1 MANNLLLTPNLDKL
15 LVPARHGSIVGR
27 YWPRPCRVAGMGA
40 ADTIYAIAAPGPS
53 PAVRTDL
60 GLRPQAK
67 FWQEAAGGSSLSM
80 KNREVDAAHWH
91 EYCL

>member
-1 MANNLLLTPNLDKL
+1 MANNLLLTPNFDKL

-27 YWPRPCRVAGMGA
+27 YWPRPCRAAGMGA
-40 ADTIYAIAAPGPS
+40 TDAIYPLAAPGPS

-67 FWQEAAGGSSLSM
+67 FSHEAAGGSSLST
-80 KNREVDAAHWH
+80 KNRKVGVAHWH
-91 EYCL
+91 EHCL